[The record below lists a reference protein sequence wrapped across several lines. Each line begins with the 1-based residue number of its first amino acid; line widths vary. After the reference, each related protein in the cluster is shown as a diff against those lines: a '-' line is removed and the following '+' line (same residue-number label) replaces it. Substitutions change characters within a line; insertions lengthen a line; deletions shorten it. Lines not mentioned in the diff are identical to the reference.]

1 MTTAVTVPALPE
13 SVADATL
20 VNWNKKP
27 GDSVREGENLVDLET
42 DKVVLEM
49 PAPVS
54 GVLKEITAQDGATV
68 TGGDIIAYIE
78 EGAVAAAPAAAAPSA
93 EKAAAPAAAAANAD
107 DKALSPAARKIAAE
121 AGVAAGEVAG
131 SGRGGRETKND
142 VKQPPP
148 GRARTDDPPA

>member
-78 EGAVAAAPAAAAPSA
+78 EGAVADAPAAAAQRKKPLPRLPPQALTTKPSA
-93 EKAAAPAAAAANAD
+93 RQRAKSPPKQALPQAKSPVAVAAA
-107 DKALSPAARKIAAE
+107 E
-121 AGVAAGEVAG
+121 
-131 SGRGGRETKND
+131 
-142 VKQPPP
+142 
-148 GRARTDDPPA
+148 